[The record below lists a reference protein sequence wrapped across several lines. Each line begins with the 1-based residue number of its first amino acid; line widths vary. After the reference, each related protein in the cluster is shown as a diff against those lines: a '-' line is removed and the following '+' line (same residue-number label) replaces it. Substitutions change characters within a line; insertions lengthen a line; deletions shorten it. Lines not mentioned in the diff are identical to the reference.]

1 MLEGQESDKD
11 ILILQFYQLLIFVLR
26 ADLSTNLDVN

>member
-1 MLEGQESDKD
+1 M
-11 ILILQFYQLLIFVLR
+11 LILQFYQLLIFILR